1 MNVQL
6 KHGWVLQKGQI
17 PDGSHPVCNHF
28 SSSLCSR
35 TLAQVPFALQ
45 HHKKLPG
52 WCQWPSSRNSKFCC
66 THNMKLFSFSGS
78 YPQGKREG
86 RCLAVLGSSISTTE
100 HPEPLCLSG
109 HSSFPSLPL
118 EVITVIPQAGNH
130 RGLPPVLAEL
140 SQDPTWSHKFQNNPL
155 RGAPTESAASH
166 GTKPPAPERLRGHRG
181 TTGEPA
187 VLSSVCS
194 LAWH

>member
-17 PDGSHPVCNHF
+17 PDGSHPVCNQF
-28 SSSLCSR
+28 SSSLCPR

-66 THNMKLFSFSGS
+66 MHNMKLFSFSGS
-78 YPQGKREG
+78 YSQGKREG
-86 RCLAVLGSSISTTE
+86 RHLAVLGSSISTTE

-109 HSSFPSLPL
+109 HSSFPSP
-118 EVITVIPQAGNH
+118 
-130 RGLPPVLAEL
+130 
-140 SQDPTWSHKFQNNPL
+140 
-155 RGAPTESAASH
+155 
-166 GTKPPAPERLRGHRG
+166 RGHHCHSSGWKSRPPSSPHR
-181 TTGEPA
+181 TLPRSHLEPQIPK
-187 VLSSVCS
+187 
-194 LAWH
+194 